1 MAISSIDA
9 IEIAQKLQKN
19 EITKMPQFLSDAD
32 KDAVKEAL
40 KFLRASN
47 LAIKTWYIKEYAIE
61 KRKEALT

>member
-9 IEIAQKLQKN
+9 IEIAQKLQKK

-40 KFLRASN
+40 KFLRASS
-47 LAIKTWYIKEYAIE
+47 LAIKT
-61 KRKEALT
+61 